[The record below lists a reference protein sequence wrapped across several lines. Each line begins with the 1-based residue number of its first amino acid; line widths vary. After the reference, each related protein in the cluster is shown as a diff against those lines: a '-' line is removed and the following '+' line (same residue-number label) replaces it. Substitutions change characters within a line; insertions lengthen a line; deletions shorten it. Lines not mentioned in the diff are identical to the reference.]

1 MYKRRKIYDLNLSW
15 RTSCTIPPPNIFL
28 SYQYSSSVQS
38 KLVQD
43 MEVKLSFGDFS
54 LNKKYH
60 DESENDYMSNLVDES
75 PNPEDI
81 ISAMRDNKSRSKWL
95 QEALGSLDQREKEIV
110 ERKLHDQVITLEKLS
125 SKIGVSKERIRQ
137 IETRAYKKLSKKI
150 LSLSGQSRDFF
161 IN

>member
-1 MYKRRKIYDLNLSW
+1 
-15 RTSCTIPPPNIFL
+15 
-28 SYQYSSSVQS
+28 
-38 KLVQD
+38 
-43 MEVKLSFGDFS
+43 
-54 LNKKYH
+54 
-60 DESENDYMSNLVDES
+60 
-75 PNPEDI
+75 
-81 ISAMRDNKSRSKWL
+81 MRDNKSRSKWL

-110 ERKLHDQVITLEKLS
+110 ERNLHDQVITLEKLS